1 MSNGNLSGIFPN
13 MDFERK
19 TFEKIIA
26 ERLDELGTN
35 AFAVEQAADLTKDA
49 IRSVIRP
56 DSKRSL
62 PRIDKAR
69 KICEALGLEF
79 YIGPPRP
86 ASPTVQ
92 RSNHETIQLLS
103 DFAFVERFD
112 VSLSAG
118 PGNDGDNSK
127 KLSPVS
133 FRRDY
138 LAERGLIA
146 EKCVV
151 CSIRGN
157 SMEPMLFE
165 GDLVLLDRRQSD
177 LRDGQ
182 VYGVVDIAG
191 DVRIKRIEIIDE
203 GLLLRSENPDCPTE
217 LRQGEDA
224 NRVRIIGALVWSGH
238 SHDTKHQMPSRQV
251 PRRRKIKHE
260 WI

>member
-1 MSNGNLSGIFPN
+1 
-13 MDFERK
+13 MDFEK
-19 TFEKIIA
+19 KPFEQIIA

-56 DSKRSL
+56 DSKRAL

-79 YIGPPRP
+79 YIGPPR
-86 ASPTVQ
+86 AVEPTVQ
-92 RSNHETIQLLS
+92 RSNHETVQLLS
-103 DFAFVERFD
+103 DFAFIERFD

-118 PGNDGDNSK
+118 PGYNGDNAQ
-127 KLSPVS
+127 KLAPVA
-133 FRRDY
+133 FHRDY
-138 LAERGLIA
+138 LAELGLVA

-151 CSIRGN
+151 CTVRGD
-157 SMEPMLFE
+157 SMEPELSE

-182 VYGVVDIAG
+182 VYGIVDIEG
-191 DVRIKRIEIIDE
+191 DTRIKKIELIDD
-203 GLLLRSENPDCPTE
+203 GLLLRSENPDYSTE
-217 LRQGEDA
+217 LRQGMDA
-224 NRVRIIGALVWSGH
+224 NRVKIIGMLVWNGH
-238 SHDTKHQMPSRQV
+238 INDASRQMPSRQT
-251 PRRRKIKHE
+251 PRRRKFKHE